1 MRVLLTVSDA
11 AGGAAS
17 TVLID
22 ADPATPLAEV
32 VPTLARAVAAD
43 LRTDSP
49 AIVVDGRAVNIS
61 DALGTAGMHDG
72 SSVIVGARSAIAAYE
87 TTPEDAL
94 VQFRIVSGEGAG
106 TTLNAW
112 RGTVVIGSS
121 ERASLRIDDRYRV
134 APLELIAEIAG
145 ADSVTVRPAGDATA
159 ATLDGVAVAA
169 SMTWMPG
176 QQLALADRLIELRLP
191 DDDLAAFVP
200 SPDGAGIDYNRP
212 PRILPPESRTA
223 LRLPAPPH
231 DGGAR
236 PLPILAAILPLFIA
250 GGSALA
256 FHSYAFLA
264 LAALSP
270 VMLVANYL
278 TDKRRG
284 RKSHRAQLAEY
295 REHKAVI
302 EAEAQQALVTER
314 STLLHSSPDPAEL
327 GEIATRPLPRLW
339 ERRRSNLD
347 HLRLRVGTATQ
358 PSRVTLDDP
367 EQLEHRRTVTWDARD
382 VPAVIQLGE
391 RGVVGIA
398 GFGDRP
404 RRLAQWAAA
413 QIAVLQSPRDVQLYL
428 LSDAASQDAWGWMA
442 WLPHVR
448 PAAGQDTMTTLGVTA
463 TSTARRIAELVA
475 QLDARVE
482 AQRTAGGAAGAGPG
496 PLWSGAELVIV
507 VDGARR
513 LRSMPGLVRLLKE
526 GPAVGIYS
534 ICIDSDERLLP
545 EECSAVVI
553 AEVTGLTIRQQGVD
567 VLGGIRPDLIDDD
580 WLDWVARGV
589 APIRDA
595 SPELADGSIPNSS
608 RLLEVLHLDP
618 PTADAIEAG
627 WLLSPRSTVAVIG
640 ESIDGAFSIDLGVD
654 GPHALIAGTTGSGK
668 SELLQTFVAALAV
681 SNRPDEMNFVLVD
694 YKGGAAFKDCVD
706 LPHTVG
712 MVTDLDTHLVERAL
726 ESLGA
731 ELRRREQ
738 LLAAAGA
745 KDLPDYLDLRAR
757 RPALAPIPRLAIVI
771 DEFASLARELP
782 DFVRGLVNIAQRGRS
797 LGIHLVL
804 ATQRPSGVVSP
815 EIRANTNL
823 RIALRV
829 TDSSESSDVI
839 EAPDAARIS
848 KATPGRAYVRLGASS
863 LVPFQAGRVGGR
875 RPGAPNSVNGVDAVS
890 APLIRSL
897 TLPELAEP
905 APVAT
910 RAETAGQDV
919 ADTDLRALVAAIR
932 EAATALG
939 IAEQPRP
946 WLPALAQ
953 DVTIESLART
963 FGAEPSAFAYGVED
977 HPAEQ
982 RQNAALIDL
991 DHFGHL
997 FVVGA
1002 PRSGRSQTLR
1012 TIAGVA
1018 AARVRAGDLH
1028 LYGIDCGNGALLPLA
1043 DFPHAGAIA
1052 QRHQVDR
1059 VQRLLARLVA
1069 EIAIRQSVL
1078 SAGGYADLAEQR
1090 TAAGAAAGAATRL
1103 PHIVLLI
1110 DLWEGFLTSFG
1121 NVEAGALVDQV
1132 QFLLREGASVG
1143 IHLIISG
1150 DRQLLSGRISTLVD
1164 GKLVLRLSERS
1175 DYSLANLNP
1184 RKLPDDI
1191 PPGRAFR
1198 SESAVEVQIALLT
1211 ADPSGAAQAAA
1222 LREIAA
1228 RATRR
1233 DVELPLE
1240 RRPFRLDALP
1250 TTLTL
1255 ADALDRTGPERAQP
1269 GWALVGVGGD
1279 ELRGRGVNLF
1289 DGAPTFLIAG
1299 PPKSGR
1305 STLLGTMTRTLLD
1318 GGASVV
1324 VLAPRTSPLRALA
1337 RTPGVAAVLT
1347 GADVT
1352 EEELAPLLVGV
1363 ANRLLV
1369 VDDGELLRD
1378 ATAKDWLRNLVR
1390 GARDAGLGIL
1400 LGGDI
1405 SEVASGFS
1413 GWQVEVRKN
1422 RSGILLSPQNITDG
1436 DLVGARLPR
1445 SSLTPGVQPGRGLA
1459 NLGDGELTLLQL
1471 PTSVVP

>member
-1 MRVLLTVSDA
+1 MITVSDA
-11 AGGAAS
+11 RTGSASNIMLEADESAPLTGIVPQLAA
-17 TVLID
+17 LI
-22 ADPATPLAEV
+22 
-32 VPTLARAVAAD
+32 AAD
-43 LRTDSP
+43 VHGGPLSLL
-49 AIVVDGRAVNIS
+49 VDGRIVPMS
-61 DALGTAGMHDG
+61 EPLSTAGMREG
-72 SSVIVGARSAIAAYE
+72 SSVVIGARDALSGWE

-94 VQFRIVSGEGAG
+94 VQLRVVSGDGAG
-106 TTLNAW
+106 TTLHAW
-112 RGTVVIGSS
+112 RGVTTIGSS
-121 ERASLRIDDRYRV
+121 ADAVLRIDDRSRP
-134 APLELIAEIAG
+134 APIELLVDIAG
-145 ADSVTVRPAGDATA
+145 ADSVTVRPAGASTA
-159 ATLDGVAVAA
+159 ATLDGVAIAA
-169 SMTWMPG
+169 STPWPVG
-176 QQLALADRLIELRLP
+176 AQLSIAGRLIELALP

-200 SPDGAGIDYNRP
+200 SAEGGGIDYNRP
-212 PRILPPESRTA
+212 PRILPPESTTS
-223 LRLPAPPH
+223 LRLPAPPR
-231 DGGAR
+231 DQPAR
-236 PLPILAAILPLFIA
+236 PLPILAALAPLAMA
-250 GGSALA
+250 GGSALL
-256 FHSYAFLA
+256 FHSYGFL
-264 LAALSP
+264 LIAALSP
-270 VMLVANYL
+270 VMLIVNYAMS
-278 TDKRRG
+278 KRSG
-284 RKSHRAQLAEY
+284 KKSRRTELAEY
-295 REHKAVI
+295 RSHKGVI
-302 EAEAQQALVTER
+302 EDEAAAALVAER
-314 STLLHSSPDPAEL
+314 AELLRNAPDPAEL
-327 GEIATRPLPRLW
+327 AEIATRPLPRLW
-339 ERRRSNLD
+339 ERRSSDPD
-347 HLRLRVGTATQ
+347 HLRIRVGTATQ

-382 VPAVIQLGE
+382 VPAVFQLAE

-398 GFGDRP
+398 GWGDRP
-404 RRLAQWAAA
+404 RRIAQWAIA
-413 QIAVLQSPRDVQLYL
+413 QLAVLQSPRDVQFYL
-428 LSDAASQDAWGWMA
+428 LTDAASQKPWEWMA
-442 WLPHVR
+442 WLPHVQ
-448 PAAGQDTMTTLGVTA
+448 PGFGQDTMTTLGVT
-463 TSTARRIAELVA
+463 TPTTARRISELVA
-475 QLDARVE
+475 MIDARRD
-482 AQRTAGGAAGAGPG
+482 ALGTGGGRWAGP
-496 PLWSGAELVIV
+496 EIV
-507 VDGARR
+507 VLIDGARR
-513 LRSMPGLVRLLKE
+513 MRSMPGLVQVLKE
-526 GPAVGIYS
+526 GPELGIYS
-534 ICIDSDERLLP
+534 LCVDSDERLLP
-545 EECSAVVI
+545 EECTAVVI
-553 AEVTGLTIRQQGVD
+553 ADSESLTIRQQRVD
-567 VLGGIRPDLIDDD
+567 VLKGIRPDLIDSD

-589 APIRDA
+589 APIHDA
-595 SPELADGSIPNSS
+595 SPEDDDGSIPNAS
-608 RLLEVLHLDP
+608 RLLDVLHLDP

-627 WLLSPRSTVAVIG
+627 WLLSPRSATAVIG
-640 ESIDGAFSIDLGVD
+640 ESLDGAFSIDLVVD

-668 SELLQTFVAALAV
+668 SELLQTLVAALAV
-681 SNRPDEMNFVLVD
+681 ANRPDEMNFVLID

-731 ELRRREQ
+731 ELKRREH
-738 LLAAAGA
+738 LLSTVGA
-745 KDLPDYLDLRAR
+745 KDLPDYLDLRAE
-757 RPALAPIPRLAIVI
+757 RPTLAPIPRLVIVI

-829 TDSSESSDVI
+829 TDASESSDVI
-839 EAPDAARIS
+839 DAPDAARIS

-875 RPGAPNSVNGVDAVS
+875 RPGAAVDAG
-890 APLIRSL
+890 AEPLIRPL
-897 TLPELAEP
+897 TLAELAEP
-905 APVAT
+905 APTAT
-910 RAETAGQDV
+910 RAESGRQDA
-919 ADTDLRALVAAIR
+919 ADTELRALVAAIR
-932 EAATALG
+932 EATTTLG
-939 IAEQPRP
+939 IADQPRP
-946 WLPALAQ
+946 WLPALPEN
-953 DVTIESLART
+953 VTIESLARS
-963 FGAEPSAFAYGVED
+963 FGADPSAFAYGVED
-977 HPAEQ
+977 HPNEQ

-991 DHFGHL
+991 DTFGHL

-1018 AARVRAGDLH
+1018 AARVRASDLH

-1043 DFPHAGAIA
+1043 DFPHAGVIA

-1069 EIAIRQSVL
+1069 EVATRQGVL
-1078 SAGGYADLAEQR
+1078 SAGGFADLAEQR
-1090 TAAGAAAGAATRL
+1090 AASGAVSRL

-1121 NVEAGALVDQV
+1121 NVEAGVLIEQV

-1150 DRQLLSGRISTLVD
+1150 DRQLLSGRISTLAE
-1164 GKLVLRLSERS
+1164 GKLVLKLTERS

-1184 RKLPDDI
+1184 RKLPEDI
-1191 PPGRAFR
+1191 PAGRAFR
-1198 SESAVEVQIALLT
+1198 SESAVEVQIALLA
-1211 ADPSGAAQAAA
+1211 ADPSGAAQASA

-1233 DVELPLE
+1233 DAELPAH
-1240 RRPFRLDALP
+1240 RRPFRLDVLP

-1255 ADALDRTGPERAQP
+1255 ADALERTGSERAQT
-1269 GWALVGVGGD
+1269 GFALVGVGGD

-1289 DGAPTFLIAG
+1289 EGAPTFLVAG

-1305 STLLGTMTRTLLD
+1305 STVLGTMTRTLID

-1324 VLAPRTSPLRALA
+1324 VLAPRLSPLRALEGE
-1337 RTPGVAAVLT
+1337 PGVVAVLS

-1352 EEELAPLLVGV
+1352 EEELTPLLTGASRRV
-1363 ANRLLV
+1363 LV

-1378 ATAKDWLRNLVR
+1378 ATAKDWLRDLVR
-1390 GARDAGLGIL
+1390 GARDSGLGIL

-1445 SSLTPGVQPGRGLA
+1445 SSLSTGAQPGRGLA

-1471 PTSVVP
+1471 PVAVSP

>member
-11 AGGAAS
+11 ATGAGG

-22 ADPATPLAEV
+22 ADGSTPLAEI
-32 VPTLARAVAAD
+32 VPALANAVAAD
-43 LRTDSP
+43 LHTSSP
-49 AIVVDGRAVNIS
+49 AIVVDGRPVSTS
-61 DALGTAGMHDG
+61 DALETAGMHDG
-72 SSVIVGARSAIAAYE
+72 SSVVVGSRAAIAAYE

-106 TTLNAW
+106 TILNAW
-112 RGTVVIGSS
+112 RGAVVIGSS
-121 ERASLRIDDRYRV
+121 PEASLRIDDRYRV
-134 APLELIAEIAG
+134 APHELIAEIAG
-145 ADSVTVRPAGDATA
+145 SDSVTVRPAGAATV
-159 ATLDGVAVAA
+159 ATLDGVEIAA
-169 SMTWMPG
+169 STPWMPG
-176 QQLALADRLIELRLP
+176 QQLVLADRLIELRLP

-212 PRILPPESRTA
+212 PRILPPGSRTS

-236 PLPILAAILPLFIA
+236 PLPILAAILPLFVA
-250 GGSALA
+250 GGTALA
-256 FHSYAFLA
+256 FHSFAFLA

-270 VMLVANYL
+270 VMLVSNYFL
-278 TDKRRG
+278 DKRRG
-284 RKSHRAQLAEY
+284 TKSRRVQQAEY
-295 REHKAVI
+295 LEHKGVI
-302 EAEAQQALVTER
+302 EAEAQEALVTER
-314 STLLHSSPDPAEL
+314 AGLLRSAPDPAEL

-339 ERRRSNLD
+339 ERRASDPD

-358 PSRVTLDDP
+358 PSQVTLDDP
-367 EQLEHRRTVTWDARD
+367 EQLEHKRTVTWDARD
-382 VPAVIQLGE
+382 VPAVIQLAD

-398 GFGDRP
+398 GWGDRP
-404 RRLAQWAAA
+404 RRLSQWAVA
-413 QIAVLQSPRDVQLYL
+413 QIAVLQSPRDVQLAL
-428 LSDAASQDAWGWMA
+428 LSDAASQDAWRWMA

-448 PAAGQDTMTTLGVTA
+448 PAVGQDTMTTLGVTA

-475 QLDARVE
+475 QLDARIE
-482 AQRTAGGAAGAGPG
+482 AQRTAGGSPGSRWRGP
-496 PLWSGAELVIV
+496 EVVIV

-534 ICIDSDERLLP
+534 LCLDSDERLLP
-545 EECSAVVI
+545 EECTAVVI
-553 AEVTGLTIRQQGVD
+553 ADAQALTIRQQGVD

-595 SPELADGSIPNSS
+595 SPEFDDGSIPNES
-608 RLLEVLHLDP
+608 RLLDVLQLDP
-618 PTADAIEAG
+618 PTADDIETG
-627 WLLSPRSTVAVIG
+627 WLLSPRSTRAVIG
-640 ESIDGAFSIDLGVD
+640 ESLDGAFSIDLAAD

-668 SELLQTFVAALAV
+668 SELLQTLVAALAV
-681 SNRPDEMNFVLVD
+681 ANRPDEMNFVLVD
-694 YKGGAAFKDCVD
+694 YKGGAAFKDCVE

-731 ELRRREQ
+731 ELRRREH

-745 KDLPDYLDLRAR
+745 KDLPDYLDLRVG
-757 RPALAPIPRLAIVI
+757 RPGLAAIPRLTIVI

-829 TDSSESSDVI
+829 TDTSESSDVI
-839 EAPDAARIS
+839 DAPDAARIS

-875 RPGAPNSVNGVDAVS
+875 RPGAVADTGAE
-890 APLIRSL
+890 PLIRTL
-897 TLPELAEP
+897 TLAELAEP
-905 APVAT
+905 APSAT
-910 RAETAGQDV
+910 HADGGRQDA

-932 EAATALG
+932 DAALALG

-946 WLPALAQ
+946 WLPALPEE
-953 DVTIESLART
+953 VTIESLVRI
-963 FGAEPSAFAYGVED
+963 FGAAPSAFAYGVED
-977 HPAEQ
+977 HPSEQ
-982 RQNAALIDL
+982 RQSAASIDL
-991 DHFGHL
+991 DAFGHL

-1028 LYGIDCGNGALLPLA
+1028 LHGIDCGNGALLPLA
-1043 DFPHAGAIA
+1043 DFPHAGVIA
-1052 QRHQVDR
+1052 QRHQVER
-1059 VQRLLARLVA
+1059 VQRLLTRLVGEVA
-1069 EIAIRQSVL
+1069 TRQGVL
-1078 SAGGYADLAEQR
+1078 SAGGFADLAEQR
-1090 TAAGAAAGAATRL
+1090 TAAGAEARL
-1103 PHIVLLI
+1103 PHVLLLI

-1121 NVEAGALVDQV
+1121 NVEAGALVEQV

-1164 GKLVLRLSERS
+1164 GKLVLKLTERS

-1184 RKLPDDI
+1184 RKLPETV

-1198 SESAVEVQIALLT
+1198 SESAVEVQIALLG
-1211 ADPSGAAQAAA
+1211 ADPAGAAQASA

-1228 RATRR
+1228 HATVR
-1233 DVELPLE
+1233 DAELPAA
-1240 RRPFRLDALP
+1240 RRPFRLDTLP

-1255 ADALDRTGPERAQP
+1255 ADALARTGDEQREV

-1289 DGAPTFLIAG
+1289 DGTPTFLVAG
-1299 PPKSGR
+1299 PAKSGR
-1305 STLLGTMTRTLLD
+1305 SAVLGAMTRTLID
-1318 GGASVV
+1318 GGASIV
-1324 VLAPRTSPLRALA
+1324 VLAPRPSPLRALEGQ
-1337 RTPGVAAVLT
+1337 PGVAAVFT
-1347 GADVT
+1347 GSDIT
-1352 EEELAPLLVGV
+1352 EEELAPLLDEATRRV
-1363 ANRLLV
+1363 LV

-1378 ATAKDWLRNLVR
+1378 ATGKDWLRDLVR
-1390 GARDAGLGIL
+1390 GARDRGIGIL

-1405 SEVASGFS
+1405 SDVASGFS

-1422 RSGILLSPQNITDG
+1422 RTGILLSPQNITDG

-1445 SSLTPGVQPGRGLA
+1445 SSLSAGVQPGRGLA

-1471 PTSVVP
+1471 PTPA